1 MRHLSLFTGSGI
13 GTLAAAECGI
23 ETVAQ
28 CENDPACCY
37 ALQKLWPDAHLFKD
51 VHDVSATALRDF
63 LPIDIISGGY
73 RVSEIVFAIFNMGR
87 AGFKLEDITF
97 EAVKKAIDQT
107 AGV

>member
-1 MRHLSLFTGSGI
+1 MLQEFKNTPAME
-13 GTLAAAECGI
+13 AAI
-23 ETVAQ
+23 K
-28 CENDPACCY
+28 NRI
-37 ALQKLWPDAHLFKD
+37 KN
-51 VHDVSATALRDF
+51 
-63 LPIDIISGGY
+63 IIWDDRLGGY